1 MAAGDKI
8 VDFGVAAPRVRR
20 QRDPLRVLG
29 TSVTQTQAICQAAER
44 DLGVAFEFITRDGTA
59 AQRMGALEPDGFDV
73 YDQWFQDIDLT
84 WPTGSIQP
92 INLSRIDRWDEINA
106 LPKQGRLRPEL
117 ARPRG
122 GDPSKRLFV
131 QLDGSLGDTPSS
143 WISMVPTVHNADS
156 FGVIGTDPTKLD
168 SWGVLLDDRWRGHAI
183 LQSDAAIGTLD
194 MLLALRAQGEMRVA
208 DIGCLSLEEI
218 DLLTEKLRGY
228 LQEGHFKCCWADESE
243 AIAALSG
250 GEPMIGSLWW
260 SGLTELRANGID
272 ARLTTPR
279 EGYRGWFGGLSLSS
293 RVSGWKLDAAYDY
306 LNWWL
311 SGRPGALMARAGAYV
326 ANPYAVR
333 PHLSEAE
340 WDFWYGGKPAAEDIR
355 DQAGRV
361 IFDKGE
367 VREGGDY
374 ETRMSRVVVWDT
386 IMTEHNY
393 LVRSWQS
400 ALNRAPARRLYGD

>member
-1 MAAGDKI
+1 MQDEDNV
-8 VDFGVAAPRVRR
+8 VDIGLAAPNVRR
-20 QRDPLRVLG
+20 ARDRLRILG
-29 TSVTQTQAICQAAER
+29 TSVTQTPPICQAAER
-44 DLGVAFEFITRDGTA
+44 DIGVEFEFITRDGTA
-59 AQRMGALEPDGFDV
+59 AQRMGALQPNDFDV

-92 INLSRIDRWDEINA
+92 IDLSRIDRWDEINA
-106 LPKQGRLRPEL
+106 LPKQGRLRPDV

-131 QLDGSLGDTPSS
+131 QLDGSLGDTPSDR
-143 WISMVPTVHNADS
+143 ISMVPTVHNADS
-156 FGVIGTDPTKLD
+156 FAVTGADPKTLD
-168 SWGVLLDDRWRGHAI
+168 SWGTLLDSRWRGRTI

-194 MLLALRAQGEMRVA
+194 MLLALRAHGELRVS
-208 DIGCLSLEEI
+208 DIGGLTLEEI
-218 DLLTEKLRGY
+218 DQLTAKLRGY
-228 LQEGHFKCCWADESE
+228 LQNGHFRCCWTDESE
-243 AIAALSG
+243 AIAAFSTS
-250 GEPMIGSLWW
+250 EPTIGSLWW
-260 SGLTELRANGID
+260 SGLTELRANGIQ
-272 ARLTTPR
+272 ARMTTPK
-279 EGYRGWFGGLSLSS
+279 EGYRGWFGGLSVSS
-293 RVSGWKLDAAYDY
+293 QASGWKLDAAYDY

-311 SGRPGALMARAGAYV
+311 SGRAGALMARAGAYV

-333 PHLSEAE
+333 PYLSETE
-340 WDFWYGGKPAAEDIR
+340 WDFWYAGKPAADDIR

-374 ETRMSRVVVWDT
+374 ETRMSRVIVWDT

-400 ALNRAPARRLYGD
+400 SLSQGPARRFQRV